1 MDEILLERIELV
13 RERLATLADD
23 FEGPDKEYFSYIAG
37 YIKKLYE
44 MTETDLRARSL
55 EQCHADEDFFYGD
68 MKAGRYENSFFS
80 HKYSV
85 EKFGEKKGQC
95 LSALLCD
102 VAYMATPAAFQKDFE
117 VLQLYSELTLLV
129 AGIISD
135 GSDDEEIRKAIYSF
149 YHDNCELF
157 DFRQVSGL
165 YTVGGKI
172 SEHILQD
179 ELSDARSLYL
189 LGYYIGEDRE
199 QIYNYLAT
207 LSQETIDGMAA
218 TYVEG
223 YRKGFEVT
231 GRDLS
236 IKDTVQMEFPIGF
249 DRMARAAYR
258 KFNELGLGVA
268 IRQENL
274 HMMTGRGGRRRG
286 YNSAPVNRQMDYDHK
301 DDNALIINKSL
312 LDRRLEVIKDTLSKT
327 KEAAAAYGGPALVET
342 FGAMPFSPEI
352 FAESPV
358 LSKEQQ
364 QLKVYFSS
372 KNGQLIDEFVHED
385 ETSFTIISYPT
396 PAIGE
401 NFEEVFA
408 EISAINNMDYEVY
421 KDIQQ
426 NIIEVLDKG
435 EKVHVT
441 GRDGNETDIWV
452 ALHHLDDVKKQ
463 TNFEN
468 CIADVN
474 IPLGEVFTSPVL
486 KGTNGLLH
494 VKKVF
499 LMGMGYE
506 NLRITFKDGMI
517 ADYSCTNL
525 KDPAE
530 CRKIIEDNILHNHKT
545 LPLGEFA
552 IGTNTRAYT
561 SARKLGIEDRLD
573 ILIAEKTGPHFA
585 VGDTCYSHA
594 EEVPMYNPDGREC
607 IARSNEV
614 ADLRDTDR
622 DKAYFN
628 CHTDI
633 TIPYDELKDIEV
645 TGLDGVI
652 YPIIK
657 EGRFVT
663 KGNEELNKYID
674 C

>member
-1 MDEILLERIELV
+1 MDEILLERVELV
-13 RERLATLADD
+13 RERLSTLPDD
-23 FEGPDKEYFSYIAG
+23 FDGEVKEYFSYISNYLKNVYA
-37 YIKKLYE
+37 ILDK
-44 MTETDLRARSL
+44 DLRARSI
-55 EQCHADEDFFYGD
+55 EEARADELTFYGD
-68 MKAGRYENSFFS
+68 MKAGKYENSFFS
-80 HKYSV
+80 HKYAV
-85 EKFGEKKGQC
+85 EKLGEKRGQC
-95 LSALLCD
+95 LCALLAD
-102 VAYMATPAAFQKDFE
+102 VAFMAVPAAFQKDYE
-117 VLQLYSELTLLV
+117 ILQLYSELVLLV
-129 AGIISD
+129 AGVIAD

-149 YHDNCELF
+149 YHDNCELL
-157 DFRQVSGL
+157 DYRQVSGI
-165 YTVGGKI
+165 YSVGGAI
-172 SEHILQD
+172 TEHILHD
-179 ELSDARSLYL
+179 DLSDARSLYL
-189 LGYYIGEDRE
+189 LGYYVGEDRE
-199 QIYNYLAT
+199 QIYQYLAS
-207 LSQETIDGMAA
+207 LSEATVDAMAA

-249 DRMARAAYR
+249 DRMAQSAYR
-258 KFNELGLGVA
+258 QFNELGLGVA

-274 HMMTGRGGRRRG
+274 HMMVGRGGRRRG
-286 YNSAPVNRQMDYDHK
+286 YNAAPVNRQMDYDHK
-301 DDNALIINKSL
+301 DDNALIIDKSL
-312 LDRRLEVIKDTLSKT
+312 YDRRLEVIKDTLTKT
-327 KEAAAAYGGPALVET
+327 KEAAAAYGGPALIET
-342 FGAMPFSPEI
+342 FGAKPFSPEI
-352 FAESPV
+352 YAEAPV
-358 LSKEQQ
+358 LTKNQQ
-364 QLKVYFSS
+364 QLKLYFSS
-372 KNGQLIDEFVHED
+372 KNSQLIDEFVHED

-396 PAIGE
+396 PAIGD
-401 NFEEVFA
+401 NFAEVFD

-435 EKVHVT
+435 EKVHIT

-499 LMGMGYE
+499 LMGMGYQ
-506 NLRITFKDGMI
+506 NLKITFKDGMI

-530 CRKIIEDNILHNHKT
+530 CKKIIEDNILHHHST

-561 SARKLGIEDRLD
+561 SARRLGIEDRLD

-614 ADLRDTDR
+614 ADLRDTDM

-645 TGLDGVI
+645 VGLDGNI
-652 YPIIK
+652 YPVIK
-657 EGRFVT
+657 NGRFVT